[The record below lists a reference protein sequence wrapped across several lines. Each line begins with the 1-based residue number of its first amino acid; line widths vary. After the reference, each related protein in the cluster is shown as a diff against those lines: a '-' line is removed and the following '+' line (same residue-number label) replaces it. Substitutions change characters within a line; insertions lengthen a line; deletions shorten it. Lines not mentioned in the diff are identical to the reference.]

1 MSISLKFVFD
11 KFNDSI
17 DVNFEKSKEV
27 IRLQLIS
34 TNFTCAKLSNVKL
47 DKLLFAN
54 LNSSKLLQLLTDIL
68 L

>member
-27 IRLQLIS
+27 IGLQLIS